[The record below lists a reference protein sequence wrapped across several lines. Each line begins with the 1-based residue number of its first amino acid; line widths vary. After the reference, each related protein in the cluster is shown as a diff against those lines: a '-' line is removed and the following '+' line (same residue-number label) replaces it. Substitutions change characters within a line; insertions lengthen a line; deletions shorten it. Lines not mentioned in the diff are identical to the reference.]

1 MSRPAHFLLQWLYM
15 RKRNPKLITA
25 GLFFV
30 SAGILGLALPFISFG
45 LSDDYSILQDT
56 AEQKKAENFRDQ
68 FIDQGSAVNSPV
80 PVPTDRPDP
89 DLTNISNRLLM
100 PQLGISMPIF
110 ESDSVNTLLKGG
122 WIFPGTSTPDK
133 GGNTVVFGHRFRYL
147 PPISNTFY
155 SLDKINIGDTFTV
168 AWKGQLYTYKVREKK
183 IIEPTD
189 FSVLNKTSDAEIT
202 LITCAPL
209 FSTKQRLVV
218 VGTLVLGQ

>member
-1 MSRPAHFLLQWLYM
+1 MAR
-15 RKRNPKLITA
+15 RNPKLIKVGLLFLIA
-25 GLFFV
+25 G
-30 SAGILGLALPFISFG
+30 ALGLALPFISFG
-45 LSDDYSILQDT
+45 LSDDYALLQEEAT
-56 AEQKKAENFRDQ
+56 ASKTQSYSNQ
-68 FIDQGSAVNSPV
+68 FISGDQGQPAPI
-80 PVPTDRPDP
+80 PTIRPDP
-89 DLTNISNRLLM
+89 NLTNIPDRLLI
-100 PQLGISMPIF
+100 PQIGISMPIF

-155 SLDKINIGDTFTV
+155 SLDKIKIGDTFTV
-168 AWKGQLYTYKVREKK
+168 AWKGALYTYEVKDKK

-189 FSVLNKTSDAEIT
+189 FSVLSRSSGSKIT

-218 VGTLVLGQ
+218 VGALIPAK

>member
-1 MSRPAHFLLQWLYM
+1 MCYYWYM
-15 RKRNPKLITA
+15 RKRNPRLITVGLLFVVA
-25 GLFFV
+25 G
-30 SAGILGLALPFISFG
+30 ALGLALPFISFG
-45 LSDDYSILQDT
+45 LSDDYAILQKM
-56 AEQKKAENFRDQ
+56 AEEKSSESFNDQ
-68 FIDQGSAVNSPV
+68 FIFQGQGEAAPL
-80 PVPTDRPDP
+80 PTYRPDP
-89 DLTNISNRLLM
+89 NLTNIPNRLLM
-100 PQLGISMPIF
+100 PQIGVSMPIF

-122 WIFPGTSTPDK
+122 WLFPGTSTPDK

-168 AWKGQLYTYKVREKK
+168 TWQGKVYTYKVKEKK

-189 FSVLNKTSDAEIT
+189 FSVLNQTPEAEIT

-218 VGTLVLGQ
+218 VGSLIGK